1 MLAVA
6 GKKSLTWKKSGW
18 AQELDDCNVAGGQRA
33 SQNGTGGLAGG
44 ELPLGFVF
52 RKLCLLSP
60 KQLGKVG
67 GAVTGFDKGSDL
79 GGL

>member
-1 MLAVA
+1 M
-6 GKKSLTWKKSGW
+6 
-18 AQELDDCNVAGGQRA
+18 AGGQRA
-33 SQNGTGGLAGG
+33 SQNRAGDLAGG

-67 GAVTGFDKGSDL
+67 GGAVTGFDKGSDL